1 MASKIRV
8 DNITNISGAGSIDIE
23 VGANIT
29 GDINFTGSLL
39 RNGQPFASLPEQSLE
54 TAGSQLFSDGQTA
67 YWASPTASFVGG
79 NPSGTSAMP
88 GGGGNTGDNAPGF
101 NVNLQNPSTPSSG
114 YLPFSGQGQW
124 IDNGGNTYNV
134 TIGSEFKYRSI
145 FTHGFMCGGYRGA
158 NPWRTV
164 NQTFHATD
172 VTICRGDQLDRAATY
187 VDGNFGDYNGYVYG
201 GNNSWGS
208 NSPHTSSINL
218 HTGTGRTAGS
228 SPDYN
233 HTDNYS
239 TTPDSIGATW
249 DLYASCDDPGAVS
262 GQTTQRGYVTGGGDL
277 GSQSWNR
284 LNFMSEMMSRVGG
297 GHGNNHASATEGE
310 NRGYSYGDTGN
321 SRYIEFATES
331 TGNWST
337 SNITGDGWKKSL
349 STKWNIG
356 YHGNGNNNSQQWM
369 KFTHNTGTRI
379 SNFNQTDTSS
389 GEENMEM
396 GQDWGYCVGNY
407 SGSGGSG
414 NARQNNRTFKIFH
427 ANDSFVMCGF
437 KTEPKGHQG
446 QSSGTCHSAAFTV
459 TSTRYQ

>member
-8 DNITNISGAGSIDIE
+8 DNITNLAGSGALEIE
-23 VGANIT
+23 IGANIA
-29 GDINFTGSLL
+29 GDINFTGNLL
-39 RNGQPFASLPEQSLE
+39 KNGQPFASLPEQGPE

-67 YWASPTASFVGG
+67 FWASPTSGAGVS
-79 NPSGTSAMP
+79 NPSGTDDMP
-88 GGGGNTGDNAPGF
+88 AGGGRTGGI
-101 NVNLQNPSTPSSG
+101 NLQNPSVPASG
-114 YLPFSGQGQW
+114 YLPFSGQGSW
-124 IDNGGNTYNV
+124 IDNNGNTYNI

-201 GNNSWGS
+201 GSNSWNT
-208 NSPHTSSINL
+208 NSPHNSSINL

-233 HTDNYS
+233 HSDGYS
-239 TTPDSIGATW
+239 TTPDSIGASW

-262 GQTTQRGYVTGGGDL
+262 GQTTQRGYVTGGADL

-284 LNFMSEMMSRVGG
+284 LNFMSELVSRVSG
-297 GHGNNHASATEGE
+297 GHSNNHASATEGE
-310 NRGYSYGDTGN
+310 LRGYSFGDTSN
-321 SRYIEFATES
+321 SKYIEFATES
-331 TGNWST
+331 TGDWST
-337 SNITGDGWKKSL
+337 SDLGGDGWKKSL
-349 STKWNIG
+349 STKWNHG
-356 YHGNGNNNSQQWM
+356 YHGNGNNVTQQWL
-369 KFTHNTGTRI
+369 KFTHNTGAKI
-379 SNFNQTDTSS
+379 STFNQNDVAS

-414 NARQNNRTFKIFH
+414 NARQNNRTFKFYH
-427 ANDSFVMCGF
+427 ATDAMAMCGF

-446 QSSGTCHSAAFTV
+446 QSSGTCHTAAFTV
-459 TSTRYQ
+459 TATRYQ

>member
-1 MASKIRV
+1 
-8 DNITNISGAGSIDIE
+8 
-23 VGANIT
+23 
-29 GDINFTGSLL
+29 
-39 RNGQPFASLPEQSLE
+39 
-54 TAGSQLFSDGQTA
+54 
-67 YWASPTASFVGG
+67 
-79 NPSGTSAMP
+79 
-88 GGGGNTGDNAPGF
+88 
-101 NVNLQNPSTPSSG
+101 
-114 YLPFSGQGQW
+114 
-124 IDNGGNTYNV
+124 
-134 TIGSEFKYRSI
+134 
-145 FTHGFMCGGYRGA
+145 MCGGYRGA

-201 GNNSWGS
+201 GSNSWGS

-262 GQTTQRGYVTGGGDL
+262 GQTTQRGYVTGGADL

-284 LNFMSEMMSRVGG
+284 LNFMSELMSRVSG
-297 GHGNNHASATEGE
+297 GHSNNHASATEGE
-310 NRGYSYGDTGN
+310 LRGYSFGDTGN
-321 SRYIEFATES
+321 SKYIEFSTES

-337 SNITGDGWKKSL
+337 SNIGGDGWKKSL
-349 STKWNIG
+349 STKWNHG
-356 YHGNGNNNSQQWM
+356 YHGNGGNVTQQWM
-369 KFTHNTGTRI
+369 KFTHNTGAFI
-379 SNFNQTDTSS
+379 STFNQNDVAS

-396 GQDWGYCVGNY
+396 GQDWGYMVGNY

-414 NARQNNRTFKIFH
+414 NARQNNRTMKFFH
-427 ANDSFVMCGF
+427 ATDAMTMCGF

-459 TSTRYQ
+459 TATRYQ

>member
-8 DNITNISGAGSIDIE
+8 DNITNLAGSGALEIE
-23 VGANIT
+23 IGANIA
-29 GDINFTGSLL
+29 GDINFSGNLL
-39 RNGQPFASLPEQSLE
+39 KNGQPFASLPEQGPE

-67 YWASPTASFVGG
+67 FWASPT
-79 NPSGTSAMP
+79 SGAGISNTANTDDMP
-88 GGGGNTGDNAPGF
+88 AGGGRTGGI
-101 NVNLQNPSTPSSG
+101 NLQNPSVPASG
-114 YLPFSGQGQW
+114 YLPFSGQGSW
-124 IDNGGNTYNV
+124 IDNNGNTYNI

-262 GQTTQRGYVTGGGDL
+262 GQTTQRGYVTGGADL

-284 LNFMSEMMSRVGG
+284 LNFMSELMSRVSG
-297 GHGNNHASATEGE
+297 GHSNNHASATEGE
-310 NRGYSYGDTGN
+310 LRGYSFGDTSN
-321 SRYIEFATES
+321 SKYIEFSTES

-337 SNITGDGWKKSL
+337 SNIGGDGWKKSL
-349 STKWNIG
+349 STKWNHG
-356 YHGNGNNNSQQWM
+356 YHGNGGNVTQQWM
-369 KFTHNTGTRI
+369 KFTHNTGAFI
-379 SNFNQTDTSS
+379 STFNQNDVAS

-396 GQDWGYCVGNY
+396 GQDWGYMVGNY

-414 NARQNNRTFKIFH
+414 NARQNNRTMKFFH
-427 ANDSFVMCGF
+427 ATDAMTMCGF

-459 TSTRYQ
+459 TATRYQ